1 MKMTM
6 RNVCGALV
14 GLSLAACGPALEEEQ
29 GTSQQEASLEAGCTE
44 LNSHI
49 SSHSCLHSNNVG
61 VDHISVTGTSG
72 LTASTPG
79 INTEHKQYNVTLPAG
94 ATGTVKFRPA
104 YAGSWAFFRTQ
115 NNTISVKDGST
126 TLSPALTH
134 TVSVSGC
141 SLVTVTVFDLPST
154 TTDYQVDLGTAS
166 GNLVG
171 VVAEHVEGHRIRYYQ
186 DLDND
191 TWGNTSVSIYSA
203 CVPPSGYITR
213 RYDCN
218 DTNASINP
226 SATEITGNSVDEN
239 CNGSLTN

>member
-29 GTSQQEASLEAGCTE
+29 GTSQQEASLEAGCTA
-44 LNSHI
+44 LSSSI
-49 SSHSCLHSNNVG
+49 STHSCLHSNNPA
-61 VDHISVTGTSG
+61 DHLSVTATSG
-72 LTASTPG
+72 LTGSTPG
-79 INTEHKQYNVTLPAG
+79 INTTHTQYDVTLPAG
-94 ATGTVKFRPA
+94 ATGTGKFRPA
-104 YAGSWAFFRTQ
+104 TAGSWAFFRTQ
-115 NNTISVKDGST
+115 GNTITVKNGAT

-134 TVSVSGC
+134 SVSVSGC
-141 SLVTVTVFDLPST
+141 GLMTVTVYDLAST

-171 VVAEHVEGHRIRYYQ
+171 VVAERVEDYAVRYYQ
-186 DLDND
+186 DLDTD
-191 TWGNTSVSIYSA
+191 TWGNTSVSVLTA

-213 RYDCN
+213 RFDCN
-218 DTNASINP
+218 DANASINP